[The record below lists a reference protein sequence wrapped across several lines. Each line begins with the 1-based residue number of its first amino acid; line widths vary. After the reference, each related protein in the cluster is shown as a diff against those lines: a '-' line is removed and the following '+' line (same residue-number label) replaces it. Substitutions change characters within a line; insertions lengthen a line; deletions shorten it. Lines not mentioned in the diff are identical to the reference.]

1 MSTSLDAL
9 KELLRQQ
16 IIDEAVR
23 DEKVRQHE
31 QLDVEITRLESA
43 IARRAELIDRLGAP
57 LVAAGE
63 DSSTVSGTVSGA
75 EAAPQ
80 PKRPPDPLSCR
91 IVDFVNRNAPA
102 KDRDLR
108 LLVQSWTGRGD
119 LWARQKLSNLSEDK
133 GEKPRASRKR
143 PYLLSFWDAGEK
155 FYELSPYGRA
165 SLKLIDSAMIVL
177 QKTGQKMTH

>member
-16 IIDEAVR
+16 IADEAAR

-31 QLDVEITRLESA
+31 VLEVEITRLEAA

-57 LVAAGE
+57 LAAAGADPYQASASE
-63 DSSTVSGTVSGA
+63 G
-75 EAAPQ
+75 APQ

-91 IVDFVNRNAPA
+91 IVDYVSRNIPA

-119 LWARQKLSNLSEDK
+119 LWGRQKLSNLSEDR

-143 PYLLSFWDAGEK
+143 PYLLSFWEEGEK

-165 SLKLIDSAMIVL
+165 SLKLVEGAMIVL
-177 QKTGQKMTH
+177 QKTSQKMTH

>member
-16 IIDEAVR
+16 IADEAAR

-31 QLDVEITRLESA
+31 VLEVEITRLEAA

-57 LVAAGE
+57 LAVAGF
-63 DSSTVSGTVSGA
+63 DPSTGSGA
-75 EAAPQ
+75 ASASEGAPQ

-91 IVDFVNRNAPA
+91 IVDYVNRNMPA

-119 LWARQKLSNLSEDK
+119 LWARQKLSNLSEDR

-143 PYLLSFWDAGEK
+143 PYLLSFWEEGEK
-155 FYELSPYGRA
+155 LYELSPYGRA
-165 SLKLIDSAMIVL
+165 SLKLVEGAMIVL
-177 QKTGQKMTH
+177 QKTSQKMTH